1 MEEALKSLLAR
12 LHLEQQDTLRFIGT
26 SPHGKHKRVYG
37 GQVLAQAMNAATRT
51 VDPARRV
58 HSLHAYFLRPGN
70 PAEPI
75 IYEVDP
81 LRDGRGFST
90 RAVVARQGGRAIFNA
105 SLSFQLP
112 ESGLEHQDP
121 MPEVPPPESLE
132 SDFDFYSALAE
143 RHPERY
149 HKPKRWA
156 MDYRMIDRAD
166 PLEHAPMPARCR
178 LWMRAGGPVTDV
190 PGIHHTLLA
199 YMSDNYLIATGLMP
213 HGMGYDNPRLQ
224 NASLDHALW
233 FYGDFRA
240 DEWLYYDIASP
251 RAGGGRDFNVGRIFT
266 REGRLVAT
274 AAQEGLIRLIADG
287 SS

>member
-26 SPHGKHKRVYG
+26 SPQDKQKRVYG

-75 IYEVDP
+75 VYEVDP
-81 LRDGRGFST
+81 LRDGRRFST

-112 ESGLEHQDP
+112 ETGLEHQDP
-121 MPEVPPPESLE
+121 MPDVPPPESLE

-149 HKPKRWA
+149 QKPNRWA

-166 PLEHAPMPARCR
+166 PLEHAPCRHAAGCGCGPAGRC
-178 LWMRAGGPVTDV
+178 
-190 PGIHHTLLA
+190 
-199 YMSDNYLIATGLMP
+199 LMFP
-213 HGMGYDNPRLQ
+213 
-224 NASLDHALW
+224 ASTTHCL
-233 FYGDFRA
+233 
-240 DEWLYYDIASP
+240 P
-251 RAGGGRDFNVGRIFT
+251 T
-266 REGRLVAT
+266 CPT
-274 AAQEGLIRLIADG
+274 TT
-287 SS
+287 